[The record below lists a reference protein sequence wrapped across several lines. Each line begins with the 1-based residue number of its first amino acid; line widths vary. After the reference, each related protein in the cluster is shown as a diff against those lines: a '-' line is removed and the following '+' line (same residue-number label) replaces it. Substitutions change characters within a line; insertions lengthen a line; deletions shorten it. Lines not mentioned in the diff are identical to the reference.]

1 MNQTFLLI
9 AVNSVIGCEQIA
21 NQNTFEI
28 LQHLSKERT
37 FTALLVQIDHI
48 MQISE
53 DPDVGGGTSDT
64 DLRLIHMQ
72 QTSAHEMTKDGLVG

>member
-1 MNQTFLLI
+1 MNQTLLLI
-9 AVNSVIGCEQIA
+9 AFNSVIGCEKIA

-28 LQHLSKERT
+28 LQQLSKERT
-37 FTALLVQIDHI
+37 FTAVLVQIDHI
-48 MQISE
+48 VQISKY
-53 DPDVGGGTSDT
+53 PDVGGGTPDT